1 MAMDMLFSG
10 NVEKMEELEDNEE
23 ILNFLNTNITEY
35 LVKINALELEDNDR
49 QLVPCGRHHGSHH
62 PRYQT
67 DRFQEPIN
75 GSSEDIPCGYPGA
88 FRDRIT

>member
-1 MAMDMLFSG
+1 MRSWTVAVR
-10 NVEKMEELEDNEE
+10 N
-23 ILNFLNTNITEY
+23 
-35 LVKINALELEDNDR
+35 
-49 QLVPCGRHHGSHH
+49 HGSHH

-88 FRDRIT
+88 FRNRIT